1 MPRFTAELAPDALV
15 QTYIDMACA
24 VVREERWHALWR
36 EGMRLFVAHFL
47 TLYLC
52 DEPEGDGRAALL
64 AAAESGSRVTS
75 EKVGEVSVAYA
86 ENEKSRVWG
95 CFFETTY
102 GRQFAALARALGRPC
117 LYVL

>member
-1 MPRFTAELAPDALV
+1 M
-15 QTYIDMACA
+15 
-24 VVREERWHALWR
+24 
-36 EGMRLFVAHFL
+36 
-47 TLYLC
+47 
-52 DEPEGDGRAALL
+52 
-64 AAAESGSRVTS
+64 TS